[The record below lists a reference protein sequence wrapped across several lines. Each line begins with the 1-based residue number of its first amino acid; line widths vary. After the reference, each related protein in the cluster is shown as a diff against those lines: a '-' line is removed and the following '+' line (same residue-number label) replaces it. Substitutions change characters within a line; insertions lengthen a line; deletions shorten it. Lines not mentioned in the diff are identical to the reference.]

1 MTRRFPRTRLG
12 LFACAF
18 VLLAYGAG
26 CATLSG
32 AKAWDSAL
40 KSYRALAT
48 GMALYCAPENPVA
61 DAGACV
67 RAAIESAKADDV
79 IRAVE
84 AARTK
89 GQATDAYLEANAA
102 MLRAAEP
109 ALEEVQP
116 DGR

>member
-1 MTRRFPRTRLG
+1 MTRLFPRNRLG
-12 LFACAF
+12 LYACALI
-18 VLLAYGAG
+18 LLAYGIG
-26 CATLSG
+26 CATMGG

-67 RAAIESAKADDV
+67 RAAVESAKADEV

-84 AARTK
+84 AARVR
-89 GQATDAYLEANAA
+89 GQATEGYLKANAEI
-102 MLRAAEP
+102 LRAAEP

>member
-1 MTRRFPRTRLG
+1 MTPLYPRNRLG
-12 LFACAF
+12 LYACALI
-18 VLLAYGAG
+18 LLAYGMG

-48 GMALYCAPENPVA
+48 GMALYCAPDNPAA
-61 DAGACV
+61 DAAACV
-67 RAAIESAKADDV
+67 RAALASAEAEDV
-79 IRAVE
+79 IQAVE
-84 AARTK
+84 KARTR
-89 GQATDAYLEANAA
+89 GQATDAYLEANAE
-102 MLRAAEP
+102 MLRASEP